1 MLRCCRLLEPLSAQL
16 PGLLYLPLLLLLKQT
31 LRNSSVTCST
41 RGKETMSFNT
51 VKLFVLL
58 GVLVGCR
65 GQWTAGTYVTTD
77 DIRMANLA
85 DDKAETACAIRD
97 SLELD
102 DRAKAR
108 EQLEDAAAGNI
119 LLELMTAADNNA
131 ELVDSL
137 AAELPGKLI
146 AIATPLIMF
155 FLIFA
160 IYILICC
167 WTACP
172 CCKCCRCC
180 RGKRNI
186 PFIVKLVFLLVIG
199 GVVLAL
205 VILSSLSTR
214 GYSRAVEGFDVTNCA
229 AARMVNATFQG
240 QSDPYFLGLIPVLN
254 IFDEL
259 EGSLAENSQF
269 INDLRGILLDTQDIT
284 DSVTVATATLDMLS
298 AMLSDSRNTLP
309 TNTLHEC
316 AACGPLASTLS
327 DVSSAVSSGTAAALS
342 AARVEVDNQLSGSS
356 LVSLR
361 SSLSTATAPLVELK
375 TTIKSS
381 FTPFVE
387 DTLMETLSDQ
397 MNANGTVASVFMIG
411 LALAIAACAI
421 IAVLVWMCCDKRRSD
436 DSGEPVSSPWTYRCA
451 CCTWCCGCYYTM
463 LAFFLG
469 GILLILA
476 VPLSS
481 MCLIME
487 DINSQMI
494 TDISGALEIE
504 IAGPTGDM
512 MGAMIDQCIQNSTA
526 NPRLLDL
533 ITIEENGNQVTMYNK
548 LVVQTQAQITT
559 QFDQLGSAPSSN
571 LASSTEVTKLTQML
585 RDVPLDAMMYPLQ
598 SIGSNPDY
606 QPMGG
611 NTNLAPYF
619 ASSASCSSF
628 TIPTGYSLPQEGTT
642 TDGIFDFA
650 TAVSVEG
657 YGGILDY
664 SPATCAKQVVCTGLT
679 APNAQYC
686 AATARFMDLK
696 QDLRSQN
703 RFTCRRFR
711 QSGSVCDVI
720 NMAQSGSTW
729 ISDCL
734 GATEEEYGC
743 SLADFVTLVQDYDQ
757 RLTNVF
763 NRLDTATTQSFTK
776 IQTNLKTLLDQY
788 FLSKITTIGNGVTCG
803 FMGETYK
810 GVIDGMCYG
819 GVWGVQA
826 VSSSYAACAVVTLL
840 LVIIMYILWRLSLD
854 NVAADQ
860 KLHGADAVV
869 PIAA

>member
-1 MLRCCRLLEPLSAQL
+1 
-16 PGLLYLPLLLLLKQT
+16 
-31 LRNSSVTCST
+31 
-41 RGKETMSFNT
+41 MSFNT
-51 VKLFVLL
+51 AKLFVLL

-65 GQWTAGTYVTTD
+65 GQWTAGTYVTAD
-77 DIRMANLA
+77 DIRMAELA
-85 DDKAETACAIRD
+85 DDKAATACAIRD

-102 DRAKAR
+102 DREKAR

-119 LLELMTAADNNA
+119 LLELMTEAQNNA

-155 FLIFA
+155 FLVFA

-186 PFIVKLVFLLVIG
+186 PFIVKLLFLLVIG

-284 DSVTVATATLDMLS
+284 DSVTVATATLDLLS

-309 TNTLHEC
+309 TGTFHEC

-327 DVSSAVSSGTAAALS
+327 DVSSAVSAGTAAALS

-421 IAVLVWMCCDKRRSD
+421 IAVLVWMCCDTRRSD

-512 MGAMIDQCIQNSTA
+512 MGSMIDQCIQNSTA

-559 QFDQLGSAPSSN
+559 QFDQLGNAPSSS

-585 RDVPLDAMMYPLQ
+585 RDVPLD
-598 SIGSNPDY
+598 NDV
-606 QPMGG
+606 
-611 NTNLAPYF
+611 
-619 ASSASCSSF
+619 SSAVDWEQ
-628 TIPTGYSLPQEGTT
+628 PRLPAHVGKHQSRP
-642 TDGIFDFA
+642 IHCLF
-650 TAVSVEG
+650 
-657 YGGILDY
+657 
-664 SPATCAKQVVCTGLT
+664 
-679 APNAQYC
+679 
-686 AATARFMDLK
+686 RFLH
-696 QDLRSQN
+696 Q
-703 RFTCRRFR
+703 
-711 QSGSVCDVI
+711 
-720 NMAQSGSTW
+720 
-729 ISDCL
+729 
-734 GATEEEYGC
+734 
-743 SLADFVTLVQDYDQ
+743 
-757 RLTNVF
+757 
-763 NRLDTATTQSFTK
+763 
-776 IQTNLKTLLDQY
+776 
-788 FLSKITTIGNGVTCG
+788 
-803 FMGETYK
+803 
-810 GVIDGMCYG
+810 
-819 GVWGVQA
+819 
-826 VSSSYAACAVVTLL
+826 
-840 LVIIMYILWRLSLD
+840 
-854 NVAADQ
+854 
-860 KLHGADAVV
+860 LHGANWLLPPTRGYHDGWHCRLY
-869 PIAA
+869 PGSQFGGLWGHP

>member
-1 MLRCCRLLEPLSAQL
+1 
-16 PGLLYLPLLLLLKQT
+16 
-31 LRNSSVTCST
+31 
-41 RGKETMSFNT
+41 MSFNT
-51 VKLFVLL
+51 AKLFVLL

-65 GQWTAGTYVTTD
+65 GQWTAGTYVTAD
-77 DIRMANLA
+77 DIRMAELA
-85 DDKAETACAIRD
+85 DDKAATACAIRD

-102 DRAKAR
+102 DREKAR

-119 LLELMTAADNNA
+119 LLELMTEAQNNA

-186 PFIVKLVFLLVIG
+186 PFIVKLLFLLVIG

-240 QSDPYFLGLIPVLN
+240 QSNPYFLGLIPVLN

-284 DSVTVATATLDMLS
+284 DSVTVATATLDLLS

-309 TNTLHEC
+309 TGTFHEC

-327 DVSSAVSSGTAAALS
+327 DVSSAVSAGTAAALS

-421 IAVLVWMCCDKRRSD
+421 IAVLVWMCCDTRRSD

-512 MGAMIDQCIQNSTA
+512 MGSMIDQCIQNSTA

-559 QFDQLGSAPSSN
+559 QFDQLGNAPSSS

-585 RDVPLDAMMYPLQ
+585 RDVPLDAMMFPQQ

-606 QPMGG
+606 QPMLG
-611 NTNLAPYF
+611 NTNLAPYI
-619 ASSASCSSF
+619 ASSASCTSF
-628 TIPTGYSLPQEGTT
+628 TVPTGYSLPQEGTT
-642 TDGIFDFA
+642 TDGIVDF
-650 TAVSVEG
+650 TVAVSLEG

-664 SPATCAKQVVCTGLT
+664 SPTTCAKQVVCTGFT
-679 APNAQYC
+679 APDPNAQFC
-686 AATARFMDLK
+686 AAASRFMDLK

-703 RFTCRRFR
+703 RFMCRRFR

-729 ISDCL
+729 TSDCL
-734 GATEEEYGC
+734 GATVEEYGC

-757 RLTNVF
+757 RLANVF

-803 FMGETYK
+803 FMGESYK

-869 PIAA
+869 PIIPT

>member
-1 MLRCCRLLEPLSAQL
+1 
-16 PGLLYLPLLLLLKQT
+16 
-31 LRNSSVTCST
+31 
-41 RGKETMSFNT
+41 
-51 VKLFVLL
+51 
-58 GVLVGCR
+58 
-65 GQWTAGTYVTTD
+65 
-77 DIRMANLA
+77 MATLA

-119 LLELMTAADNNA
+119 LLELMTAAQNNA

-309 TNTLHEC
+309 TNTFHEC

-397 MNANGTVASVFMIG
+397 MNANGFQG

-585 RDVPLDAMMYPLQ
+585 RDVPLDAMMYPVQ

-611 NTNLAPYF
+611 NSNLLPYF
-619 ASSASCSSF
+619 ASSASCTSF

-642 TDGIFDFA
+642 TDGIFDFV
-650 TAVSVEG
+650 TAVSLEG
-657 YGGILDY
+657 YGGVLDY
-664 SPATCAKQVVCTGLT
+664 SPATCAKQVVCTASEQQGAL
-679 APNAQYC
+679 QVC
-686 AATARFMDLK
+686 AATARFMQLK

-729 ISDCL
+729 INDCL
-734 GATEEEYGC
+734 GATVEEYGC

-860 KLHGADAVV
+860 KLHGEDAVV
-869 PIAA
+869 PIVFDPVAPRAWSLAVFRTAQGTGKDHGCLAKRRGNACGLRRRYGSDLARFW